1 MDSSATGASPWNG
14 RLVASAMRHAVDPV
28 LAVVFP
34 SACPQCLSLLD
45 HPSRGPLCDGCWT
58 ALPRHQGPMCACG
71 TPLWGATAVCGRCR
85 RGLSPFERGFSVG
98 PYVGGL
104 RVLIHELKFR
114 GRRRVA
120 ARLAEAIVADGGSL
134 GTLSTGG
141 VLVPVP
147 LHPRRR
153 RERGFNQSEVLA
165 EAIGR
170 RAGLRVAPAAL
181 VRRKETLA
189 QPGLSAAARRLNVAG
204 AFAVRRPTQVFG
216 RVVVLVD
223 DVVTTGATARA
234 CALALRKAGAREVRL
249 LTVARVD

>member
-1 MDSSATGASPWNG
+1 MDSSVTGASPWNA

-34 SACPQCLSLLD
+34 SACPQCRSALD
-45 HPSRGPLCDGCWT
+45 HPTRGPLCDGCWS

-71 TPLWGATAVCGRCR
+71 TPLGGAIAVCGRCR

-120 ARLAEAIVADGGSL
+120 ARLAETIVADAGSV
-134 GTLSTGG
+134 GTL
-141 VLVPVP
+141 
-147 LHPRRR
+147 
-153 RERGFNQSEVLA
+153 A
-165 EAIGR
+165 DGR
-170 RAGLRVAPAAL
+170 RPGPRAAPSTAAAGARVQPVGGPGRGDRAPRGLRVAPAAL

-234 CALALRKAGAREVRL
+234 CAHALRKAGAREVRL